1 MFDAVPEVA
10 KITGTGHYLPGEP
23 ITSDDLSR
31 SMPDL
36 SIDLFHQYFGVDS
49 RHYVIDHA
57 TGERAKITTE
67 LGTEV
72 KLGTTEMGAQ
82 AAMRAISDAGLAVE
96 DVDAIITNSTTPEG
110 LLPPFALQLQRR
122 LGIPITQLLDL
133 RGGCSASIQ
142 ALNIAALLVAS
153 GRAKNVLIV
162 SSECTS
168 QYYLKRLQEMK
179 NPRFNDVVNGLLFA
193 DGASAVLVEADSLA
207 QSRGKNGMAVTYT
220 GTQSCFADITAG
232 FALHTR
238 AEGTIETR
246 HNHKAISATLPK
258 VVERGYSELKNATG
272 KGPGEFDVTIIPQVN
287 QSMIELVSHDGNSSL
302 DLGFCYYGNETGN
315 IPAAA
320 MFMALDI
327 AKERGR
333 IKPGANIGILSIE
346 TTSWNYAVAALQA

>member
-1 MFDAVPEVA
+1 MFDTVPETV

-23 ITSDDLSR
+23 ITSEDLSR

-36 SIDLFHQYFGVDS
+36 SVEMFHKYFGVDA

-57 TGERAKITTE
+57 TGERSKITNE
-67 LGTEV
+67 QGIQVE
-72 KLGTTEMGAQ
+72 LGTTEMGAQ
-82 AAMRAISDAGLAVE
+82 AALNAIADAGLAIA

-122 LGIPITQLLDL
+122 LGIPTTQLLDL

-168 QYYLKRLQEMK
+168 QFYLKRLREMK

-193 DGASAVLVEADSLA
+193 DGASAVLVEANTQA
-207 QSRGKNGMAVTYT
+207 QTRKVAGMEISYT
-220 GTQSCFADITAG
+220 GTQSCFADLTAG

-238 AEGTIETR
+238 ADGSIETR

-258 VVERGYSELKNATG
+258 VVERGYNELKNATG

-287 QSMIELVSHDGNSSL
+287 QSMIELVSHNGKSSL

-320 MFMALDI
+320 MFMALDF